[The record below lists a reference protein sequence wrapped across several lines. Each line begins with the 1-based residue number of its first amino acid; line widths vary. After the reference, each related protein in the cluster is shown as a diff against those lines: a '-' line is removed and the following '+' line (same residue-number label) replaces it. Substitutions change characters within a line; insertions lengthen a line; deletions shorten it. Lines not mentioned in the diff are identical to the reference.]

1 MDKILTIRVRIQ
13 KQNVLESVNKKIPVP
28 QVSPKARKNNTVR
41 QAYLKSIAEYHGR

>member
-1 MDKILTIRVRIQ
+1 MQTVNQGKYF
-13 KQNVLESVNKKIPVP
+13 LESVNKKIPDP